1 MSQKNRLSAPL
12 MFAFRAAHEAKDAKR
27 PALSIDR
34 GLLPSRDSRRAGAR
48 IAITEALLRREVARD
63 LEMLMN
69 SIALESTDDLSE
81 FDNVRASILNYGLP
95 DIARWTIDE
104 AGAGEIEGEIR
115 RALERYEPRL
125 DPGSIVVRRDA
136 TADGETLRLRFLVDA
151 QLFCQPI
158 NIPVE
163 FVADVDFDSG
173 EIAVS
178 RV

>member
-1 MSQKNRLSAPL
+1 MPQKNRLSPPL

-27 PALSIDR
+27 PILSLDR
-34 GLLPSRDSRRAGAR
+34 GALASRDPRRAGPR

-69 SIALESTDDLSE
+69 SIALESTDDLAD
-81 FDNVRASILNYGLP
+81 FDDVRDSIINFGLP
-95 DIARWTIDE
+95 DIAHRTIDE
-104 AGAGEIEGEIR
+104 VKLAEIESEIR
-115 RALERYEPRL
+115 RALARYEPRL
-125 DPGSIVVRRDA
+125 DAGSIVVRRDQ
-136 TADGETLRLRFLVDA
+136 TSDGEALKLRFLVEA

-173 EIAVS
+173 EISVS
-178 RV
+178 RT